1 MRSIHWSLI
10 LSRPDFR
17 SLYHRFFGPNCFGC
31 NKKIISVYNLF
42 LALSAYLSRFVS
54 TSISLIKTICTQ
66 TRSFPPLRIYLDISR
81 RHCNPRPARLTPPPK
96 PAPRLTPARSPTH
109 SRRRHSS
116 YPLLPPRPTPLP
128 PPQRP
133 IASAAATPE
142 STHDTAAT
150 TRHCHSSL
158 RFRFRFRRRPLHRLG
173 IQALGVAGEHGGLAN
188 VPQVEKQHHHA
199 LHAHAAPAVT

>member
-81 RHCNPRPARLTPPPK
+81 RHCNPRPARLTPPPN
-96 PAPRLTPARSPTH
+96 PLPDSLRRAPRLTHAAATH
-109 SRRRHSS
+109 LTRCCRRA
-116 YPLLPPRPTPLP
+116 LLHYHRPSDPLP
-128 PPQRP
+128 PPPPLPNPRTTPPQQPATATLRSAFAP
-133 IASAAATPE
+133 LSLSLSPPPASPLR
-142 STHDTAAT
+142 DTGAWG
-150 TRHCHSSL
+150 R
-158 RFRFRFRRRPLHRLG
+158 
-173 IQALGVAGEHGGLAN
+173 GGTWRSCECS
-188 VPQVEKQHHHA
+188 PG
-199 LHAHAAPAVT
+199 